1 MQFIYNIVFLSILL
15 VALPYVALTGVK
27 SLNLFQ
33 NVPFLDKFKYP
44 YVFTKQW
51 FQFIGC
57 GFILPIVYLW
67 LFVDAIISNS
77 IFGTLTTLIILAV
90 LVYAAKIEY
99 SIYTNILTNLIND
112 WLTKKDAFMEEFR
125 LMMIKNKSYKNQYN
139 DVNSLNKVVKDNKQK
154 SGSQSTDT
162 TIVNSTPY
170 DHHSDSSHHCHSDS
184 SCASGSG
191 TDCGGGD
198 GGGD

>member
-1 MQFIYNIVFLSILL
+1 MQFMYNIVFLSILL
-15 VALPYVALTGVK
+15 VALPYVALTSVK

-67 LFVDAIISNS
+67 LFIDAIISNS

-90 LVYAAKIEY
+90 LVYANKEY
-99 SIYTNILTNLIND
+99 YIDARILTNLIND
-112 WLTKKDAFMEEFR
+112 WKAKKDAFMEEFR
-125 LMMIKNKSYKNQYN
+125 LMMIKNKSYKNHYN
-139 DVNSLNKVVKDNKQK
+139 DVNSLGKVAKDNKQT
-154 SGSQSTDT
+154 SSNQSTDA
-162 TIVNSTPY
+162 TIINSTSY
-170 DHHSDSSHHCHSDS
+170 DHHSDSSHHCDSDS
-184 SCASGSG
+184 SGAG
-191 TDCGGGD
+191 DCGGGD

>member
-15 VALPYVALTGVK
+15 VALPYVALTSVK

-67 LFVDAIISNS
+67 LFIDAIISNS

-112 WLTKKDAFMEEFR
+112 WETKKDAFMEEFR
-125 LMMIKNKSYKNQYN
+125 LLMIKNKSYKNHYN
-139 DVNSLNKVVKDNKQK
+139 DVNSLDKVVKDNKQK
-154 SGSQSTDT
+154 SSSQSTDT

-170 DHHSDSSHHCHSDS
+170 DHHSDSSNHCNSD
-184 SCASGSG
+184 SCASAS
-191 TDCGGGD
+191 DCGGGGD

>member
-15 VALPYVALTGVK
+15 VALPYVALTSVK

-57 GFILPIVYLW
+57 GFVLPIVYLW
-67 LFVDAIISNS
+67 LFIDAIISNA

-90 LVYAAKIEY
+90 LVYASKEY
-99 SIYTNILTNLIND
+99 YIDARILTNLIND
-112 WLTKKDAFMEEFR
+112 WKAKKDAFMEEFR
-125 LMMIKNKSYKNQYN
+125 LLMIKINHTK
-139 DVNSLNKVVKDNKQK
+139 
-154 SGSQSTDT
+154 
-162 TIVNSTPY
+162 IIIMM
-170 DHHSDSSHHCHSDS
+170 
-184 SCASGSG
+184 
-191 TDCGGGD
+191 
-198 GGGD
+198 

>member
-15 VALPYVALTGVK
+15 VALPYVALTSVK

-57 GFILPIVYLW
+57 SFILPIVYLW
-67 LFVDAIISNS
+67 LFIDAIISNS
-77 IFGTLTTLIILAV
+77 ILGTLITLIILAA
-90 LVYAAKIEY
+90 LVYANKEY
-99 SIYTNILTNLIND
+99 YIDARILTNLIND
-112 WLTKKDAFMEEFR
+112 WETKKDAFMEEFR

-139 DVNSLNKVVKDNKQK
+139 DVNSLDKVVKDNKQT
-154 SGSQSTDT
+154 SSDQNTDT
-162 TIVNSTPY
+162 TIINSTPY
-170 DHHSDSSHHCHSDS
+170 DH
-184 SCASGSG
+184 
-191 TDCGGGD
+191 
-198 GGGD
+198 

>member
-15 VALPYVALTGVK
+15 VALPYVALTSVK

-67 LFVDAIISNS
+67 LFIDAIISNS
-77 IFGTLTTLIILAV
+77 IFGTLTTLIIIAV
-90 LVYAAKIEY
+90 LVYANKEY
-99 SIYTNILTNLIND
+99 YIDARILTNLIND
-112 WLTKKDAFMEEFR
+112 WKTKKDAFMEEFR

-139 DVNSLNKVVKDNKQK
+139 DVNSLEKVVKDNKQK
-154 SGSQSTDT
+154 SSSQSTDA
-162 TIVNSTPY
+162 TIINSTPY
-170 DHHSDSSHHCHSDS
+170 DHHSDSSHHCNSDS
-184 SCASGSG
+184 
-191 TDCGGGD
+191 DCGGD
-198 GGGD
+198 GGGGAD

>member
-154 SGSQSTDT
+154 SGSQSTNT
-162 TIVNSTPY
+162 TIVNSTQY

-184 SCASGSG
+184 SCASG

>member
-1 MQFIYNIVFLSILL
+1 M
-15 VALPYVALTGVK
+15 K

-33 NVPFLDKFKYP
+33 NVPFLDRFKYP

-67 LFVDAIISNS
+67 LFVDAIMSNS

-112 WLTKKDAFMEEFR
+112 WETKKDAFMEEFK

-139 DVNSLNKVVKDNKQK
+139 DINSLNKVVKDNKQK
-154 SGSQSTDT
+154 PSSQSTDT
-162 TIVNSTPY
+162 TIINSTPY
-170 DHHSDSSHHCHSDS
+170 DHHSDSSHHCNID
-184 SCASGSG
+184 SCASAS
-191 TDCGGGD
+191 DCGGGGD

>member
-15 VALPYVALTGVK
+15 VALPYVALTSVK

-57 GFILPIVYLW
+57 SFILPIVYLW
-67 LFVDAIISNS
+67 LFIDAIISNS
-77 IFGTLTTLIILAV
+77 IFGTLTTLIILAA
-90 LVYAAKIEY
+90 LVYANKEY
-99 SIYTNILTNLIND
+99 YIDARILTNLIND
-112 WLTKKDAFMEEFR
+112 WETKKDAFMEEFR
-125 LMMIKNKSYKNQYN
+125 LLMIKNKSYKNHYH
-139 DVNSLNKVVKDNKQK
+139 DVNSLDKFTKDNKK
-154 SGSQSTDT
+154 TSPSSNQSTDA
-162 TIVNSTPY
+162 TIINSTPY
-170 DHHSDSSHHCHSDS
+170 DHHSDSSHHCDSDS
-184 SCASGSG
+184 SSS
-191 TDCGGGD
+191 DCGGSD

>member
-15 VALPYVALTGVK
+15 VALPYVALTSVK

-57 GFILPIVYLW
+57 SFILPIVYLW
-67 LFVDAIISNS
+67 LFIDAIISNS

-90 LVYAAKIEY
+90 LVYANKEY
-99 SIYTNILTNLIND
+99 YIDARILTNLIND
-112 WLTKKDAFMEEFR
+112 WTTKKDAFMEEFR
-125 LMMIKNKSYKNQYN
+125 LLMIKNKSYKNHYN
-139 DVNSLNKVVKDNKQK
+139 DVNSLDKFAKDNKK
-154 SGSQSTDT
+154 TSTSSNQSTDT
-162 TIVNSTPY
+162 TIINSTPY
-170 DHHSDSSHHCHSDS
+170 GHHSDSSHHCDSDS
-184 SCASGSG
+184 SSSAG
-191 TDCGGGD
+191 DCGGGD

>member
-15 VALPYVALTGVK
+15 VALPYVALTSVK

-67 LFVDAIISNS
+67 LFIDAIISNS
-77 IFGTLTTLIILAV
+77 IFGTLTTLIILAA
-90 LVYAAKIEY
+90 LVYANKEY
-99 SIYTNILTNLIND
+99 YIDARILTNLIND
-112 WLTKKDAFMEEFR
+112 WETKKDAFMEEFR

-139 DVNSLNKVVKDNKQK
+139 DVNSLDKVVKDNKQT
-154 SGSQSTDT
+154 SSDQNTDT
-162 TIVNSTPY
+162 TIINSTPY
-170 DHHSDSSHHCHSDS
+170 DH
-184 SCASGSG
+184 
-191 TDCGGGD
+191 
-198 GGGD
+198 

>member
-15 VALPYVALTGVK
+15 VALPYVALTSIK

-90 LVYAAKIEY
+90 LVYANKEY
-99 SIYTNILTNLIND
+99 YIDARILTNLIND
-112 WLTKKDAFMEEFR
+112 WETKKDAFMEEFR
-125 LMMIKNKSYKNQYN
+125 LMMIKNKSYKNNYN
-139 DVNSLNKVVKDNKQK
+139 DINSLDKVVKDNKQK
-154 SGSQSTDT
+154 SSSQINDT

-170 DHHSDSSHHCHSDS
+170 DHQSDSSHHCNSDS
-184 SCASGSG
+184 SGSVA
-191 TDCGGGD
+191 DGGSAGD
-198 GGGD
+198 GGGAD

>member
-1 MQFIYNIVFLSILL
+1 MQFMYNIVFLSILL
-15 VALPYVALTGVK
+15 VALPYVALTSVK

-67 LFVDAIISNS
+67 LFIDAIISNS

-90 LVYAAKIEY
+90 LVYANKEY
-99 SIYTNILTNLIND
+99 YIDARILTNLIND
-112 WLTKKDAFMEEFR
+112 WKAKKDAFMEEFR

-154 SGSQSTDT
+154 SSSQSTDT
-162 TIVNSTPY
+162 TIINSTPY
-170 DHHSDSSHHCHSDS
+170 DHHSDSSHHCNSDS
-184 SCASGSG
+184 SAS
-191 TDCGGGD
+191 DCGGGGD
-198 GGGD
+198 GGD

>member
-15 VALPYVALTGVK
+15 VALPYVALTSVK

-51 FQFIGC
+51 FQFIGY
-57 GFILPIVYLW
+57 GFVLPIVYLW
-67 LFVDAIISNS
+67 LFIDAIISNS

-90 LVYAAKIEY
+90 LVYANREY
-99 SIYTNILTNLIND
+99 YINERILTNLIND
-112 WLTKKDAFMEEFR
+112 WEAKKDAFMEEFR
-125 LMMIKNKSYKNQYN
+125 LLMIKNKSYKNNYN
-139 DVNSLNKVVKDNKQK
+139 DINSLDKVVKDNKQK
-154 SGSQSTDT
+154 SSSQINDT

-170 DHHSDSSHHCHSDS
+170 DHQSDSSHHCNSDS
-184 SCASGSG
+184 SGSVA
-191 TDCGGGD
+191 DCGSAGD
-198 GGGD
+198 GGGAD

>member
-15 VALPYVALTGVK
+15 VALPYVALTSVK

-67 LFVDAIISNS
+67 LFIDAIISNS

-90 LVYAAKIEY
+90 LVYAAKMEY

-112 WLTKKDAFMEEFR
+112 WETKKDAFMEEFR
-125 LMMIKNKSYKNQYN
+125 LLMIKNKSYKNHYN
-139 DVNSLNKVVKDNKQK
+139 DVNSLDKFAKDNKK
-154 SGSQSTDT
+154 PSTSSNQSTDA
-162 TIVNSTPY
+162 TIINSTPY
-170 DHHSDSSHHCHSDS
+170 DHHSDSSHHCDSDS
-184 SCASGSG
+184 SSSAG
-191 TDCGGGD
+191 DCGSGD

>member
-15 VALPYVALTGVK
+15 VALPYVALTSVK

-57 GFILPIVYLW
+57 GFILPIVYIW

-77 IFGTLTTLIILAV
+77 IFGTLTTLIILAA
-90 LVYAAKIEY
+90 LVYANKEY
-99 SIYTNILTNLIND
+99 YIDARILTNLIND
-112 WLTKKDAFMEEFR
+112 WKAKKDAFMEEFR
-125 LMMIKNKSYKNQYN
+125 LIMIKNKSYKNQYN

-154 SGSQSTDT
+154 SSSQSTDT
-162 TIVNSTPY
+162 TIINSTPY
-170 DHHSDSSHHCHSDS
+170 DHHSDSSHHCDSDS
-184 SCASGSG
+184 SCASGAG
-191 TDCGGGD
+191 DCGGG
-198 GGGD
+198 GGD

>member
-15 VALPYVALTGVK
+15 VALPYVALTSIK

-44 YVFTKQW
+44 YMFTKKW

-77 IFGTLTTLIILAV
+77 IFGTLTTLIILAI
-90 LVYAAKIEY
+90 LVYANKEYYIDAK
-99 SIYTNILTNLIND
+99 ILTNLIND
-112 WLTKKDAFMEEFR
+112 WETKKDAFMEEFR

-139 DVNSLNKVVKDNKQK
+139 DVNSLDKIAQNNKQT
-154 SGSQSTDT
+154 SVSQNTDT
-162 TIVNSTPY
+162 TIY
-170 DHHSDSSHHCHSDS
+170 DHQSDSSHHCNSDS
-184 SCASGSG
+184 SSGAS
-191 TDCGGGD
+191 DCGVGGGD
-198 GGGD
+198 